1 MSARLAD
8 ERGVTIVELLA
19 AIVVSTIVLFALFGL
34 VDTATRQQSSAN
46 DRIDA
51 NDRGRLAMDA
61 ISTQLRSRVCVS
73 GSEDSLVAASD
84 SQIEFFASLGLTS
97 ETTTGSQTL
106 VLQRRRLTYRPATSD
121 VLEERWVGTQP
132 APALPPA
139 ATTTPTRTRTVITNV
154 SLDGTTPFFRYYA
167 MTSPP
172 LPAPPLPDLLLAP
185 TPLSAANL
193 TKVVQITV
201 SLAAKGKVAGLS
213 TPLQSRILD
222 RSPGC
227 YFG

>member
-8 ERGVTIVELLA
+8 ERGFTLVELLA
-19 AIVVSTIVLFALFGL
+19 TVVVSTIVLFALFGL
-34 VDTATRQQSSAN
+34 VDTATRRQSVAN

-51 NDRGRLAMDA
+51 NDRGRVAMDT
-61 ISTQLRSRVCVS
+61 ISTQLRSRVCIS
-73 GSEDSLVAASD
+73 GAEDSLVAASD
-84 SQIEFFASLGLTS
+84 SQIEFFASLGLTPQS
-97 ETTTGSQTL
+97 GPGSQTL

-121 VLEERWVGTQP
+121 VLEESWVGTLP

-139 ATTTPTRTRTVITNV
+139 TSTTPTRTRTILTNV

-167 MTSPP
+167 MTAATPP
-172 LPAPPLPDLLLAP
+172 LPELLLAP
-185 TPLSAANL
+185 TPLSATDLAR
-193 TKVVQITV
+193 VAQITV
-201 SLAAKGKVAGLS
+201 GFAAKGKVAGLS
-213 TPLQSRILD
+213 TPLQNRILD

>member
-8 ERGVTIVELLA
+8 ERGFTLVELLA
-19 AIVVSTIVLFALFGL
+19 AISVSTVVLFALFGL
-34 VDTATRQQSSAN
+34 VDTATRQQSVAT

-61 ISTQLRSRVCVS
+61 ISTQLRSRVCIS
-73 GSEDSLVAASD
+73 SAEDSLVAASD
-84 SQIEFFASLGLTS
+84 SQIEFFVSLGLTP
-97 ETTTGSQTL
+97 EGATNSQTL

-121 VLEERWVGTQP
+121 VLEESWVGILP

-139 ATTTPTRTRTVITNV
+139 ASTTPTRTRTLLTNV
-154 SLDGTTPFFRYYA
+154 SLDGSTPFFRYYA
-167 MTSPP
+167 MTSPAP
-172 LPAPPLPDLLLAP
+172 PDPPLPELLLAP
-185 TPLSAANL
+185 TPLSATNL
-193 TKVVQITV
+193 TKVAQITV
-201 SLAAKGKVAGLS
+201 SFAAKGKVAGLS
-213 TPLQSRILD
+213 TPLQNRILD

>member
-73 GSEDSLVAASD
+73 GAEDSLVAASD

-97 ETTTGSQTL
+97 ETATGSQTL

-139 ATTTPTRTRTVITNV
+139 ATTTPTRTRMVITNV

-172 LPAPPLPDLLLAP
+172 LPLPLPDLLLAP
-185 TPLSAANL
+185 TPLSAPNL
-193 TKVVQITV
+193 TKVAQITV
-201 SLAAKGKVAGLS
+201 SFAAKGKVAGLS